1 MLSGYPSPD
10 FQNPAGYPMEWAK
23 KIGPLFDISAIAIN
37 NEDRLIDEC
46 HKFVRRVGN
55 ILISQLKK
63 GECDVY
69 CIVFSSTDFLQHYLW
84 KYLSNENSKYSKA
97 IENIYIEIDKYIGKS
112 LELFDNEKCTF
123 VVLSDHGFTSSA
135 EKYFHTNAWLVNE
148 GYLVCKRKSLLNKTL
163 DLLLNPLRYQKVGL
177 RSLLKSYFSY
187 LPVNIQKKVT
197 SSYYDTNLFQWT
209 QSKASRH
216 RIGMAEGIVINLK
229 NRQPLGVVEES
240 EYEALRHEIVEK
252 IKKLRDEENGSQ
264 IVSEV
269 YRREE
274 LYNGEFVEFL
284 PDIIFMLDS
293 KYHGGV
299 GINSVTENASEESK
313 AAISGVHD
321 MDGILILSGPKIR
334 EGEEIQ
340 SVSIIDIFPTILY
353 DLELPMPNYVDGK
366 VIRDVFKEEF
376 ASQSINYY
384 ENPFFEKKDNS
395 NLSSKEEDA
404 MKEALKSLGYLS

>member
-1 MLSGYPSPD
+1 M
-10 FQNPAGYPMEWAK
+10 
-23 KIGPLFDISAIAIN
+23 
-37 NEDRLIDEC
+37 
-46 HKFVRRVGN
+46 
-55 ILISQLKK
+55 
-63 GECDVY
+63 
-69 CIVFSSTDFLQHYLW
+69 W